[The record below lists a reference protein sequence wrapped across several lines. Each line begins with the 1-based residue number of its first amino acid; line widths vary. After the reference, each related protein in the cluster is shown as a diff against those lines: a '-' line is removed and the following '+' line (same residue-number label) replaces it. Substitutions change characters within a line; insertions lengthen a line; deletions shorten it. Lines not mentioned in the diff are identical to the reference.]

1 MKYIDTDKLII
12 EIEKRVT
19 DLDKYK
25 DSFETAACY
34 QQALVWVKDFIS
46 SLQQEQ
52 PEVQNG
58 KFVFPKY
65 LYARTKDNKTIDM
78 SYAPQDMT
86 AVEYIRND
94 SIEQEQPEVA
104 DTGKMDSLEY
114 WLRQFGMPEE
124 NIKNCITQIAH
135 GYGAIRYLEGVQ
147 NGAEA
152 VNELAQQ
159 EQPEIPS
166 GEDVMTMCNQILI
179 GWVKEG
185 KTPEE
190 VESREEA
197 HSRFFELYDEYI
209 TQVQPEVE
217 LEKAIDE
224 YFGDGGQWKSGFCVG
239 KKGFLK
245 FARHFW
251 NKGYNARKEE

>member
-94 SIEQEQPEVA
+94 SIEQEQPEV
-104 DTGKMDSLEY
+104 D
-114 WLRQFGMPEE
+114 
-124 NIKNCITQIAH
+124 
-135 GYGAIRYLEGVQ
+135 
-147 NGAEA
+147 
-152 VNELAQQ
+152 
-159 EQPEIPS
+159 
-166 GEDVMTMCNQILI
+166 
-179 GWVKEG
+179 
-185 KTPEE
+185 
-190 VESREEA
+190 
-197 HSRFFELYDEYI
+197 
-209 TQVQPEVE
+209 
-217 LEKAIDE
+217 LEKDISN
-224 YFGDGGQWKSGFCVG
+224 YLKTHHLHIKDGGRVVFDNDDSPNFMCDIRDI
-239 KKGFLK
+239 
-245 FARHFW
+245 ARHFYEL
-251 NKGYNARKEE
+251 GLNAKKEG